1 MVYGVFLNPERERR
15 GLLALLAGF
24 LFAAIYLSLSGAPA
38 ESAFSSGD
46 FPAFYSAG
54 LIVRSEPVRLYDL
67 ATQEATHRS
76 FSGRDGFLAYAYPP
90 WVALFF
96 ALLVP
101 LGFSLAKMLFVS
113 LMLVASVCAARVY
126 SKTLT
131 AALAFVLFPPLIHAN
146 ISAQNSALSLLL
158 VVLIIRELEND
169 RRAAVL
175 GLLNGLLFFKPQF
188 GLLCAIFILLRE
200 QKRSYLLVLAGVLT
214 LQYLLSALY
223 LGLMWPLEYLRFA
236 AEFARLDWS
245 VNGGQMVSLPSLL
258 PGFRLEVGI
267 MLFALSAYALRSSK
281 PALLGVLLVICSP
294 HLLYYDLALAIPS
307 AAAFFKG
314 ARLRAIWIVSF
325 VVTLFFIATKPL
337 LPGQVLIVLPL
348 FILLAREG
356 RFRVP

>member
-1 MVYGVFLNPERERR
+1 
-15 GLLALLAGF
+15 
-24 LFAAIYLSLSGAPA
+24 
-38 ESAFSSGD
+38 
-46 FPAFYSAG
+46 
-54 LIVRSEPVRLYDL
+54 
-67 ATQEATHRS
+67 
-76 FSGRDGFLAYAYPP
+76 
-90 WVALFF
+90 
-96 ALLVP
+96 
-101 LGFSLAKMLFVS
+101 
-113 LMLVASVCAARVY
+113 
-126 SKTLT
+126 
-131 AALAFVLFPPLIHAN
+131 
-146 ISAQNSALSLLL
+146 
-158 VVLIIRELEND
+158 
-169 RRAAVL
+169 
-175 GLLNGLLFFKPQF
+175 
-188 GLLCAIFILLRE
+188 
-200 QKRSYLLVLAGVLT
+200 
-214 LQYLLSALY
+214 
-223 LGLMWPLEYLRFA
+223 MWPLEYLRFA

-258 PGFRLEVGI
+258 SGFRLEVGM